1 MAQRA
6 SARPGARPTLVA
18 ASLNLSRVTNTD
30 VVLSF
35 IGAPAGE
42 ETVAVAVGTS
52 LGTSLGGAGEQ
63 LIKIFR
69 AQVQDVSV
77 LGICGFYLLRL
88 TLIHF
93 ILLIIA
99 FVIIIGLKIYSE
111 SDAYNLKCIIS
122 DVDGK
127 RYCVRERLK
136 MELAANLLASVT
148 QKLKDLVI
156 YCAKKFPDN
165 ENVQRMV
172 QKFNPTKISETL
184 PTSEYT
190 AYSENKG
197 EKLAFCLNKEKNGS
211 KYVRS
216 IM

>member
-1 MAQRA
+1 MFA
-6 SARPGARPTLVA
+6 L
-18 ASLNLSRVTNTD
+18 D
-30 VVLSF
+30 KHCVLLY
-35 IGAPAGE
+35 
-42 ETVAVAVGTS
+42 V
-52 LGTSLGGAGEQ
+52 
-63 LIKIFR
+63 
-69 AQVQDVSV
+69 
-77 LGICGFYLLRL
+77 
-88 TLIHF
+88 
-93 ILLIIA
+93 IIA

-136 MELAANLLASVT
+136 MELAANLLANVT

-165 ENVQRMV
+165 EKVQRMV

-211 KYVRS
+211 KLIDINTLTFVAIHELAH
-216 IM
+216 IMTISEGHKQEFWQNFKFLLEQAKASNIYDPVNYKKNPETYCGMDITDNPYYDLK

>member
-1 MAQRA
+1 MFALDKQ
-6 SARPGARPTLVA
+6 S
-18 ASLNLSRVTNTD
+18 
-30 VVLSF
+30 
-35 IGAPAGE
+35 
-42 ETVAVAVGTS
+42 
-52 LGTSLGGAGEQ
+52 
-63 LIKIFR
+63 
-69 AQVQDVSV
+69 
-77 LGICGFYLLRL
+77 
-88 TLIHF
+88 
-93 ILLIIA
+93 ILLYVIIA
-99 FVIIIGLKIYSE
+99 FVVIIGLKIYSE

-165 ENVQRMV
+165 EKVQRMV

-211 KYVRS
+211 KLIDINTLTFVAIHELAH
-216 IM
+216 IMTISEGHKQEFWQNFKFLLEQAKASNIYEPVNYKKNPESYCGMDITDNPYYDLK

>member
-1 MAQRA
+1 MFDLDKQ
-6 SARPGARPTLVA
+6 
-18 ASLNLSRVTNTD
+18 
-30 VVLSF
+30 
-35 IGAPAGE
+35 
-42 ETVAVAVGTS
+42 
-52 LGTSLGGAGEQ
+52 
-63 LIKIFR
+63 
-69 AQVQDVSV
+69 SV
-77 LGICGFYLLRL
+77 LLY
-88 TLIHF
+88 
-93 ILLIIA
+93 IIIT
-99 FVIIIGLKIYSE
+99 FVIVIGLKIYSE

-127 RYCVRERLK
+127 RYCVRERMT

-197 EKLAFCLNKEKNGS
+197 QKLAFCLNKEKNGS
-211 KYVRS
+211 KLIDINTLTFVAIHELAH
-216 IM
+216 IMTLSEGHKQEFWQNFKFLLEQAKAANIYDPVNYKKNPESYCGMDITDNPYYDLK

>member
-1 MAQRA
+1 MF
-6 SARPGARPTLVA
+6 
-18 ASLNLSRVTNTD
+18 NLDKQS
-30 VVLSF
+30 
-35 IGAPAGE
+35 
-42 ETVAVAVGTS
+42 
-52 LGTSLGGAGEQ
+52 
-63 LIKIFR
+63 
-69 AQVQDVSV
+69 
-77 LGICGFYLLRL
+77 
-88 TLIHF
+88 
-93 ILLIIA
+93 ILLYIIIT
-99 FVIIIGLKIYSE
+99 FVIVVGLKIYSE

-127 RYCVRERLK
+127 RYCVRERMT

-156 YCAKKFPDN
+156 YCAKNYPDN
-165 ENVQRMV
+165 EKVQRMV

-211 KYVRS
+211 KLIDINTLTFVAIHELAH
-216 IM
+216 IMTVSEGHKQEFWQNFKFLLEQAKASNIYDPVNYKKNPESYCGMDITDNPYYDLK

>member
-1 MAQRA
+1 MF
-6 SARPGARPTLVA
+6 
-18 ASLNLSRVTNTD
+18 NLDKES
-30 VVLSF
+30 
-35 IGAPAGE
+35 
-42 ETVAVAVGTS
+42 
-52 LGTSLGGAGEQ
+52 
-63 LIKIFR
+63 
-69 AQVQDVSV
+69 
-77 LGICGFYLLRL
+77 
-88 TLIHF
+88 
-93 ILLIIA
+93 ILLYIIIT

-127 RYCVRERLK
+127 RYCVRERMT

-156 YCAKKFPDN
+156 YCAKNFPDN

-197 EKLAFCLNKEKNGS
+197 QKLAFCLNKEKNGS
-211 KYVRS
+211 KLIDINTLTFVAIHELAH
-216 IM
+216 IMTISEGHKQEFWQNFKFLLEQAKAANIYDPVNYKKNPESYCGMDITDNPYYDLK

>member
-1 MAQRA
+1 MF
-6 SARPGARPTLVA
+6 
-18 ASLNLSRVTNTD
+18 NLDKQS
-30 VVLSF
+30 
-35 IGAPAGE
+35 
-42 ETVAVAVGTS
+42 
-52 LGTSLGGAGEQ
+52 
-63 LIKIFR
+63 
-69 AQVQDVSV
+69 
-77 LGICGFYLLRL
+77 
-88 TLIHF
+88 
-93 ILLIIA
+93 ILLYVIIA
-99 FVIIIGLKIYSE
+99 FVILVGLKIYSE

-127 RYCVRERLK
+127 RYCVRERMT

-156 YCAKKFPDN
+156 YCAKNFPDN
-165 ENVQRMV
+165 EKVQRMV

-211 KYVRS
+211 KLIDINTLTFVAIHELAH
-216 IM
+216 IMTLSEGHKQEFWQNFKFLLEQAKASNIYDPVDYKKNPESYCGMDISDNPYYDLK